1 MADDHC
7 GITRAHCPAGGE
19 KSVDL
24 ATMVLLG
31 LGMAMDAFA
40 VSVSNGLAHRGRP
53 LPCALACGMAFGLAQ
68 AAMPLLG
75 FFAGYTFSGYI
86 HRFDHWVALALLALL
101 GGRMVWEARGE
112 EIEPLSCPR
121 RLTGRLLLGQAVAT
135 SIDALAL
142 GVSLSCI
149 GANIWQAAAII
160 GGCTFL
166 CCFVGVYL
174 GHRFGCLLGRWAQVV
189 GGWLLVG
196 IGVKIF
202 LEHTLGR

>member
-1 MADDHC
+1 MARQMHELAC
-7 GITRAHCPAGGE
+7 SLPNGRRPLRYHTGACPAGGE

-53 LPCALACGMAFGLAQ
+53 LPCALACGTAFGLAQ

-101 GGRMVWEARGE
+101 GGRMVWEAL
-112 EIEPLSCPR
+112 P
-121 RLTGRLLLGQAVAT
+121 LLLQR
-135 SIDALAL
+135 
-142 GVSLSCI
+142 LS
-149 GANIWQAAAII
+149 
-160 GGCTFL
+160 
-166 CCFVGVYL
+166 
-174 GHRFGCLLGRWAQVV
+174 
-189 GGWLLVG
+189 
-196 IGVKIF
+196 
-202 LEHTLGR
+202 TL

>member
-1 MADDHC
+1 MWAWV
-7 GITRAHCPAGGE
+7 TSTA
-19 KSVDL
+19 SML
-24 ATMVLLG
+24 AAAKGSCWLSFSSRPCCRPQSTSRRV
-31 LGMAMDAFA
+31 FPT
-40 VSVSNGLAHRGRP
+40 SVS
-53 LPCALACGMAFGLAQ
+53 
-68 AAMPLLG
+68 
-75 FFAGYTFSGYI
+75 YT
-86 HRFDHWVALALLALL
+86 HL
-101 GGRMVWEARGE
+101 
-112 EIEPLSCPR
+112 
-121 RLTGRLLLGQAVAT
+121 QAVAT